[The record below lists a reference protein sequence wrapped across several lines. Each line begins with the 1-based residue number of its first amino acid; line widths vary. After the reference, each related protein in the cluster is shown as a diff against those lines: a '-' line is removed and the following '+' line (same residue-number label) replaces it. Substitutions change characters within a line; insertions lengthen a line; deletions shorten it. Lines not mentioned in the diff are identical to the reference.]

1 MSSPIKSGG
10 DLSRRVQK
18 HTTGAAASSAV
29 ITLELLNFFTAI
41 TSGIL
46 NYAFSHP
53 MRMYEVGVWFVGVP
67 TFIAFLQG
75 SFYIGGSPWIS
86 PVVMFVFVGMTVVM
100 QSHRSVIAEIGSSR
114 HNQSPEFQSLCLEGL
129 VAEITAMTLFLWGL
143 SALALWWSPDTS
155 TIYQWFDVAK
165 PDKITRE
172 RYYALCVLLIVMI
185 VMCNESLHFLLR
197 RRVRDYWAHHKKS
210 LPASWEVYTDAMRT
224 WQLAGIDDDEQ
235 KMYQGLKQIKSQ
247 YSTPVLLGVTTIITG
262 IYYLSIG
269 PFHGVNVGFFW

>member
-18 HTTGAAASSAV
+18 QTTGAAASSAI
-29 ITLELLNFFTAI
+29 ITLELLNFFSAI

-53 MRMYEVGVWFVGVP
+53 MRMYEVGAWFVGVP

-100 QSHRSVIAEIGSSR
+100 LSHRSVIAEIGGSR
-114 HNQSPEFQSLCLEGL
+114 QSKSPEFQSVCLEGL
-129 VAEITAMTLFLWGL
+129 VAAITAMTFLLWGL

-155 TIYQWFDVAK
+155 AIYQWFDIAK

-172 RYYALCVLLIVMI
+172 KYYAICVLMIVMI

-197 RRVRDYWAHHKKS
+197 RRVHGYWAHHNNS
-210 LPASWEVYTDAMRT
+210 MPEGWEVYTEAMRT

-235 KMYQGLKQIKSQ
+235 KMYQDLKQIKSQ
-247 YSTPVLLGVTTIITG
+247 HSIPVLLGVTTIITG
-262 IYYLSIG
+262 IYYMSIG
-269 PFHGVNVGFFW
+269 PFHGASVPLFW